1 MIQNKENGALT
12 IIGQILGKERKLG
25 ELLDIDSTSLTGK
38 EDDLLGK
45 TEGILQVI
53 ELSKV
58 VDNIKDIDRIDN
70 MNELMAML
78 VEYRMLTGESYNPQK
93 GKEVINVLS
102 DKTHD
107 EIMKDLREQL
117 KDENLSKTDKTF
129 VLSGIIDLLL
139 ADDLRIDAQFE
150 KMFEGMDTKGIH
162 AMLSAA

>member
-1 MIQNKENGALT
+1 MT